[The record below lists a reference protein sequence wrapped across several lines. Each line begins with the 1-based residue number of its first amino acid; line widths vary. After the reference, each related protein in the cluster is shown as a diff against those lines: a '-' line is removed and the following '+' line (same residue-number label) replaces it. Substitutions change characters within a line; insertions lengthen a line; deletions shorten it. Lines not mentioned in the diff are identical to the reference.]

1 MLIEEEKVEI
11 VEDENIP
18 STKEKKKKEKKK
30 GKKKEKKLEVTP
42 SVEENNEDVL
52 VSTENEQNETSE
64 NEISEDQIDNIYDE
78 TTENKNKTETDTDS
92 DTNIDVGEPE
102 NIEKAELPENAS
114 NIESDENSSSKVETQ
129 NDNIVENNKAEE
141 NTSEENF
148 VKTDEETLQEED
160 KAKSKKAI
168 SIIFII
174 LGILLALFIIV
185 FGAFSIYNYKNKN
198 VIAKGVSVDSI
209 DVSYCTKEQAKEK
222 ITSYY
227 NEKLANDIKLVYNDY
242 QSFIKPAEIELT
254 YDIDSSVEYAFSY
267 GKNGNIFQD
276 NYHVLASMI
285 NNVNITPVYTLN
297 QELLTKFLTNV
308 STELPDAIIESSHF
322 IEDNKLIIT
331 KGKSGSVV
339 NTELT
344 SNNIKSKLPSLAYI
358 DNPITIEV
366 TTQNPKEINVD
377 EIYNEIHKEP
387 KDAYYTKNPYTVFPS
402 ENGIDFKVSIDE
414 AKQIVQSAEAEC
426 EIPLKVLYPK
436 VTTNM
441 IGQEAFPDLLGSFS
455 TNYVSNPDRTTNLR
469 LAANKINGKVLMP
482 GEVFSYNGIVGART
496 AAAGYKNAAI
506 YQDGEVVDGIGGG
519 ICQISS
525 TLYNAALFANLEMVE
540 LHNHQ
545 FVPSYVKAG
554 RDATVVYGVKD
565 FKFKNSRNYAIKIT
579 CSVSGGVAEFKIWG
593 VKEPTEYDV
602 SVYANVSRTD
612 SYIKATTY
620 RTLKQNGA
628 TVKTE
633 RIANSTYK
641 VH

>member
-1 MLIEEEKVEI
+1 MIIEEEKVEI
-11 VEDENIP
+11 VEAENTL
-18 STKEKKKKEKKK
+18 STKEKKKNSKKNKKTGKEKSITVAVKEK
-30 GKKKEKKLEVTP
+30 SEKQPDLADKKEE
-42 SVEENNEDVL
+42 EIIENNISDTIDETLENSKTTEIKKEEIINEANIASDNKNDSFEETKIFEIPKNIETQKSEPKTINDTNSKEVESEDNIEDL
-52 VSTENEQNETSE
+52 EEETSR
-64 NEISEDQIDNIYDE
+64 
-78 TTENKNKTETDTDS
+78 K
-92 DTNIDVGEPE
+92 P
-102 NIEKAELPENAS
+102 
-114 NIESDENSSSKVETQ
+114 NSVLS
-129 NDNIVENNKAEE
+129 I
-141 NTSEENF
+141 
-148 VKTDEETLQEED
+148 LLIIL
-160 KAKSKKAI
+160 AI
-168 SIIFII
+168 LLSLFII
-174 LGILLALFIIV
+174 LFAG
-185 FGAFSIYNYKNKN
+185 FSIYNYQHKS
-198 VIAKGVSVDSI
+198 VIAKGVSIDSI

-222 ITSYY
+222 ISNYY
-227 NEKLANDIKLVYNDY
+227 NEQLANDIKLVYNAY
-242 QSFIKPAEIELT
+242 QAFIKPAEIELT

-308 STELPDAIIESSHF
+308 STELPDAIVESSHF

-344 SNNIKSKLPSLAYI
+344 SNNIKSKLPNLSYI
-358 DNPITIEV
+358 NNPITIDV
-366 TTQNPKEINVD
+366 KTQNPKEVNVD
-377 EIYNEIHKEP
+377 EIYAEVHKDP
-387 KDAYYTKNPYTVFPS
+387 KDAYYTKDPYTIYPS
-402 ENGIDFKVSIDE
+402 ENGVDFKVSIDE

-455 TNYVSNPDRTTNLR
+455 TNYVSNADRTTNLR
-469 LAANKINGKVLMP
+469 LAANKINGRVLMP
-482 GEVFSYNGIVGART
+482 GEVFSYNGTVGART

-545 FVPSYVKAG
+545 FVPSYVTAG

-565 FKFKNSRNYAIKIT
+565 FKFKNSRKYAIKIT
-579 CSVSGGVAEFKIWG
+579 CSVSGGVAQFKIWG

-633 RIANSTYK
+633 KIANSTYK

>member
-1 MLIEEEKVEI
+1 MIIEEEKVEI
-11 VEDENIP
+11 VEAENTL
-18 STKEKKKKEKKK
+18 STKEKKKNSKKNKKTGKEKSITVAVKEK
-30 GKKKEKKLEVTP
+30 SEKQLDLADKKEE
-42 SVEENNEDVL
+42 EIIENN
-52 VSTENEQNETSE
+52 
-64 NEISEDQIDNIYDE
+64 ISDTIDE
-78 TTENKNKTETDTDS
+78 TLENSKTTEIKKEEIINEANIATDTKNDS
-92 DTNIDVGEPE
+92 FEETKIFEIP
-102 NIEKAELPENAS
+102 K
-114 NIESDENSSSKVETQ
+114 NIESQKSEPKTI
-129 NDNIVENNKAEE
+129 NDTNPKEVENEDDIE
-141 NTSEENF
+141 DLE
-148 VKTDEETLQEED
+148 EETSRKPNSVFSILLIIL
-160 KAKSKKAI
+160 AI
-168 SIIFII
+168 LLSLFII
-174 LGILLALFIIV
+174 LFAG
-185 FGAFSIYNYKNKN
+185 FSIYNYQHKS
-198 VIAKGVSVDSI
+198 VIAKGICIDSI

-222 ITSYY
+222 ISNYY
-227 NEKLANDIKLVYNDY
+227 NEQLANDIKLVYNDY
-242 QSFIKPAEIELT
+242 QAFIKPSEIELT

-308 STELPDAIIESSHF
+308 STELPDAIVESSHF

-344 SNNIKSKLPSLAYI
+344 SNNIKSKLPNLSYI
-358 DNPITIEV
+358 NNPITIDV
-366 TTQNPKEINVD
+366 KTQNPKEINVD
-377 EIYNEIHKEP
+377 EIYAEVHKDP
-387 KDAYYTKNPYTVFPS
+387 KDAYYTKDPYTIYPS
-402 ENGIDFKVSIDE
+402 ENGVDFKISIDE

-455 TNYVSNPDRTTNLR
+455 TNYVSNADRTTNLR

-482 GEVFSYNGIVGART
+482 GEVFSYNGTVGART

-545 FVPSYVKAG
+545 FVPSYVTAG

-565 FKFKNSRNYAIKIT
+565 FKFKNSRKYAIKIT
-579 CSVSGGVAEFKIWG
+579 CSVSGGVAQFKIWG

-633 RIANSTYK
+633 KIANSTYK